1 MPLDG
6 LRQDLRFPKHGPLPH
21 PTRRPTPSPRSFS
34 RAFSYMGFRRHSSF
48 RRETDENTFLLPL
61 FACALAGIPDASA
74 QVKFRVIFD
83 GNSSFYE
90 PVSIAQLSPHVFIW
104 NLQGLLRLVSHAE
117 GRGGLARLSAQRV
130 LHGRAVPGSRL
141 AGLQ

>member
-1 MPLDG
+1 MPPDSLRRYLRSHSTVHCPTDKATDTFPSFFQSG
-6 LRQDLRFPKHGPLPH
+6 LLV
-21 PTRRPTPSPRSFS
+21 
-34 RAFSYMGFRRHSSF
+34 YGFRRHSRF
-48 RRETDENTFLLPL
+48 RRETDQNTFLLPL
-61 FACALAGIPDASA
+61 FACALAAIPAASA